1 MISGAQYHLVD
12 TYFVW
17 FWVSNT
23 GKTKVTDLEVTG
35 GDEEEVGRLEVPVE
49 NIGEVDVFETSENL
63 VEEIANVVIVESLG
77 LEELVEVFL
86 QETLD
91 NVDILES
98 IDGGGPEDV
107 PDVDDVLVL
116 DPVQDLN
123 LSKCPLAVSLML
135 ERADLLD
142 GHLGLTDTVH
152 GRHHHP
158 VGPLPYV
165 LEVGVARPHIE
176 DLPSDN

>member
-63 VEEIANVVIVESLG
+63 VEEIANVVI
-77 LEELVEVFL
+77 
-86 QETLD
+86 
-91 NVDILES
+91 
-98 IDGGGPEDV
+98 
-107 PDVDDVLVL
+107 
-116 DPVQDLN
+116 
-123 LSKCPLAVSLML
+123 A
-135 ERADLLD
+135 
-142 GHLGLTDTVH
+142 
-152 GRHHHP
+152 
-158 VGPLPYV
+158 
-165 LEVGVARPHIE
+165 
-176 DLPSDN
+176 